1 MSGAHN
7 IINSLAASP
16 QNPGSVIHVSKN
28 LGSQNTN
35 SAHQVNSALLD
46 YHHKNQ
52 NQQQSST
59 NNSGNKNGGGQLRE
73 TPVMNTTVN
82 STTA

>member
-16 QNPGSVIHVSKN
+16 KNPGSVMNVPKH
-28 LGSQNTN
+28 LGGNSNTN

-46 YHHKNQ
+46 YHH
-52 NQQQSST
+52 
-59 NNSGNKNGGGQLRE
+59 
-73 TPVMNTTVN
+73 
-82 STTA
+82 